1 MTLFQSADKRQLADI
16 LDSMDV
22 PAMRRDLENSSTL
35 RWLSRNLAA
44 NNSNHPQLT
53 EARDL
58 LRLVM
63 RGNR

>member
-22 PAMRRDLENSSTL
+22 PAMRRDLENSSNL

-44 NNSNHPQLT
+44 NNSDHPHIS
-53 EARDL
+53 EALAL
-58 LRLVM
+58 LKTIM
-63 RGNR
+63 RGKR